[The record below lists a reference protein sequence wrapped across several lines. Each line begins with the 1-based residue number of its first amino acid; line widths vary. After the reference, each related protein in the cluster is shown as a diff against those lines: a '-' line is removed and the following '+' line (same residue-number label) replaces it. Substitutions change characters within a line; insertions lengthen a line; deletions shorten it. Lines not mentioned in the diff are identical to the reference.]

1 MVAGTGVVVKNGV
14 DVVDSEVAPA
24 VDGVSDGAGEPVVD
38 RGVVVVGAGVSVSV
52 DDGAPDVVVDLI
64 SRRCGCC
71 RGSDLDTC
79 EYADSNLCVRYKAM
93 NVVLS
98 ILYLSK

>member
-64 SRRCGCC
+64 SEGVVAVVVVTSTHASMPTVTYV
-71 RGSDLDTC
+71 SDT
-79 EYADSNLCVRYKAM
+79 KQ
-93 NVVLS
+93 
-98 ILYLSK
+98 